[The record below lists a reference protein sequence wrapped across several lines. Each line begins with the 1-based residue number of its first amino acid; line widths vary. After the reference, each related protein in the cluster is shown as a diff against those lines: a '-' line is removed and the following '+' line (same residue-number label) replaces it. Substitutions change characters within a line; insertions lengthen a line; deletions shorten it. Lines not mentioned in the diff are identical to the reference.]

1 MENKE
6 RRRSI
11 GKVDRLPPELK
22 DTVEQMLLTGS
33 TYKEIVTFLK
43 ENGEEMSQM
52 AICTYAKKY
61 LATVEMINVAQSN
74 FSMLMDEMNRYPD
87 LDTSEALIRLS
98 SHHVINALTNI
109 DEEQMKDV
117 PIEKLIKENPNGK
130 IIEKKKKEIYEELER
145 IKSILNI
152 VLQFQDDP
160 NSNDFI
166 PYDPNNT
173 DNEASNLVKVYNN
186 ILMIEE
192 SLITYLRDKGY

>member
-1 MENKE
+1 MTK
-6 RRRSI
+6 I
-11 GKVDRLPPELK
+11 LILI
-22 DTVEQMLLTGS
+22 LLLS
-33 TYKEIVTFLK
+33 KFY
-43 ENGEEMSQM
+43 
-52 AICTYAKKY
+52 
-61 LATVEMINVAQSN
+61 
-74 FSMLMDEMNRYPD
+74 D
-87 LDTSEALIRLS
+87 LD
-98 SHHVINALTNI
+98 
-109 DEEQMKDV
+109 
-117 PIEKLIKENPNGK
+117 
-130 IIEKKKKEIYEELER
+130 IEKKKKEIYEELER

>member
-1 MENKE
+1 MKNKE
-6 RRRSI
+6 YE
-11 GKVDRLPPELK
+11 K
-22 DTVEQMLLTGS
+22 LLS
-33 TYKEIVTFLK
+33 KFY
-43 ENGEEMSQM
+43 
-52 AICTYAKKY
+52 
-61 LATVEMINVAQSN
+61 
-74 FSMLMDEMNRYPD
+74 D
-87 LDTSEALIRLS
+87 LD
-98 SHHVINALTNI
+98 
-109 DEEQMKDV
+109 
-117 PIEKLIKENPNGK
+117 
-130 IIEKKKKEIYEELER
+130 IEKKKKEIYEELER

>member
-1 MENKE
+1 MQNKKKKTEEKSMQEWRLKNKE
-6 RRRSI
+6 YEI
-11 GKVDRLPPELK
+11 
-22 DTVEQMLLTGS
+22 LLS
-33 TYKEIVTFLK
+33 KFY
-43 ENGEEMSQM
+43 
-52 AICTYAKKY
+52 
-61 LATVEMINVAQSN
+61 
-74 FSMLMDEMNRYPD
+74 D
-87 LDTSEALIRLS
+87 LD
-98 SHHVINALTNI
+98 
-109 DEEQMKDV
+109 
-117 PIEKLIKENPNGK
+117 
-130 IIEKKKKEIYEELER
+130 IEKKKKEIYEELER

>member
-1 MENKE
+1 MKNKE
-6 RRRSI
+6 YEI
-11 GKVDRLPPELK
+11 
-22 DTVEQMLLTGS
+22 LLS
-33 TYKEIVTFLK
+33 KFY
-43 ENGEEMSQM
+43 
-52 AICTYAKKY
+52 
-61 LATVEMINVAQSN
+61 
-74 FSMLMDEMNRYPD
+74 D
-87 LDTSEALIRLS
+87 LD
-98 SHHVINALTNI
+98 
-109 DEEQMKDV
+109 
-117 PIEKLIKENPNGK
+117 
-130 IIEKKKKEIYEELER
+130 IEKKKKEIFEELER

>member
-1 MENKE
+1 MKNKE
-6 RRRSI
+6 YEI
-11 GKVDRLPPELK
+11 
-22 DTVEQMLLTGS
+22 LLS
-33 TYKEIVTFLK
+33 KFY
-43 ENGEEMSQM
+43 
-52 AICTYAKKY
+52 
-61 LATVEMINVAQSN
+61 
-74 FSMLMDEMNRYPD
+74 D
-87 LDTSEALIRLS
+87 LD
-98 SHHVINALTNI
+98 
-109 DEEQMKDV
+109 
-117 PIEKLIKENPNGK
+117 IEKR
-130 IIEKKKKEIYEELER
+130 KKEIYEELER

>member
-1 MENKE
+1 MKKKE
-6 RRRSI
+6 YEI
-11 GKVDRLPPELK
+11 
-22 DTVEQMLLTGS
+22 LLS
-33 TYKEIVTFLK
+33 KFY
-43 ENGEEMSQM
+43 
-52 AICTYAKKY
+52 
-61 LATVEMINVAQSN
+61 
-74 FSMLMDEMNRYPD
+74 D
-87 LDTSEALIRLS
+87 LD
-98 SHHVINALTNI
+98 
-109 DEEQMKDV
+109 
-117 PIEKLIKENPNGK
+117 
-130 IIEKKKKEIYEELER
+130 IEKKKKEIYEELER

>member
-1 MENKE
+1 MKNKE
-6 RRRSI
+6 YEI
-11 GKVDRLPPELK
+11 
-22 DTVEQMLLTGS
+22 LLS
-33 TYKEIVTFLK
+33 KIY
-43 ENGEEMSQM
+43 
-52 AICTYAKKY
+52 
-61 LATVEMINVAQSN
+61 
-74 FSMLMDEMNRYPD
+74 D
-87 LDTSEALIRLS
+87 LD
-98 SHHVINALTNI
+98 
-109 DEEQMKDV
+109 
-117 PIEKLIKENPNGK
+117 
-130 IIEKKKKEIYEELER
+130 IEKKKKEIYEELER

>member
-1 MENKE
+1 MKNKE
-6 RRRSI
+6 YEI
-11 GKVDRLPPELK
+11 
-22 DTVEQMLLTGS
+22 LLS
-33 TYKEIVTFLK
+33 KFY
-43 ENGEEMSQM
+43 
-52 AICTYAKKY
+52 
-61 LATVEMINVAQSN
+61 
-74 FSMLMDEMNRYPD
+74 D
-87 LDTSEALIRLS
+87 LD
-98 SHHVINALTNI
+98 
-109 DEEQMKDV
+109 
-117 PIEKLIKENPNGK
+117 IEN
-130 IIEKKKKEIYEELER
+130 KKKEIYEESER

>member
-1 MENKE
+1 MKNKQYE
-6 RRRSI
+6 I
-11 GKVDRLPPELK
+11 
-22 DTVEQMLLTGS
+22 LLS
-33 TYKEIVTFLK
+33 KFY
-43 ENGEEMSQM
+43 
-52 AICTYAKKY
+52 
-61 LATVEMINVAQSN
+61 
-74 FSMLMDEMNRYPD
+74 D
-87 LDTSEALIRLS
+87 LD
-98 SHHVINALTNI
+98 
-109 DEEQMKDV
+109 
-117 PIEKLIKENPNGK
+117 
-130 IIEKKKKEIYEELER
+130 IEKKKKEIYEELER

>member
-1 MENKE
+1 MKNKE
-6 RRRSI
+6 YEI
-11 GKVDRLPPELK
+11 
-22 DTVEQMLLTGS
+22 LLS
-33 TYKEIVTFLK
+33 EFY
-43 ENGEEMSQM
+43 
-52 AICTYAKKY
+52 
-61 LATVEMINVAQSN
+61 
-74 FSMLMDEMNRYPD
+74 D
-87 LDTSEALIRLS
+87 LD
-98 SHHVINALTNI
+98 
-109 DEEQMKDV
+109 
-117 PIEKLIKENPNGK
+117 
-130 IIEKKKKEIYEELER
+130 IEKKKKEIYEELER